1 MRRQELRP
9 NVNFWCDGNDNGLN
23 RNATQSFPRCGISL
37 WAFQSRSKK
46 CDSALNVWLF
56 VSTDSKTGDRT
67 VGWFFLFFNGSE
79 GAPCPNWSKRCWHN
93 FQTVLCDSLIWPLL
107 HLPWHP
113 AVLILSAWAFY
124 SVLKPEINFV
134 AEPPNPLSTHIPL
147 AQSSCLAALLTSVSE
162 LRVIWDVFF

>member
-1 MRRQELRP
+1 MYGCLSALIQRQET
-9 NVNFWCDGNDNGLN
+9 G
-23 RNATQSFPRCGISL
+23 L
-37 WAFQSRSKK
+37 WA
-46 CDSALNVWLF
+46 D
-56 VSTDSKTGDRT
+56 
-67 VGWFFLFFNGSE
+67 LFFNGSE

-124 SVLKPEINFV
+124 SFLKPEINFV

-147 AQSSCLAALLTSVSE
+147 SHSSCLGVASPQSQDLESFEMYFLARRALYWILSSNWQQFEEGNTVVKT
-162 LRVIWDVFF
+162 VI